1 MQYIVLDMEW
11 NQPWPGSP
19 SAKKVLPSPI
29 RGEIV
34 QIGAVRMPRDGEVA
48 DEFQTLIRPAYYKK
62 MNRKVASLTGI
73 KDSVLKERG
82 KPFREAMQA
91 FHDWCGEDAAFLTW
105 GFDDIV
111 ILKENL
117 TLYGMD
123 TAWVDTWYNAQL
135 IFNAQTDGSSAQK
148 SLSSA
153 MQIMGIEPTRPAHDA
168 LGDAYHTALIC
179 SRLNLTDGIAA
190 YEKAAKE
197 HENGFHGAELPGCLL
212 RSVSHGHPDKPHAL
226 AAMAGSGNICPVCGK
241 HTLTISRGIEVGN
254 IFQLGSKYTRAMHM
268 QYTDAEGVSH
278 YPVMGC
284 YGIGV
289 GRLAASVCEARHD
302 GSGPIWPVT
311 IAPWQVHLCC
321 MRSDNR
327 KVRETADKLY
337 DGLQKAGI
345 EVLYDDRNVSAG
357 IMFSDADLLGI
368 PVRLIMS
375 PRNLK
380 ENCVEM
386 TLRRDKTDT
395 GRYSMEEII
404 PRVEEKINE
413 LMAELQ
419 PES

>member
-197 HENGFHGAELPGCLL
+197 HENGFHGAELATDTRTSPM
-212 RSVSHGHPDKPHAL
+212 RWPRWQE
-226 AAMAGSGNICPVCGK
+226 AGISAPSAESACP
-241 HTLTISRGIEVGN
+241 
-254 IFQLGSKYTRAMHM
+254 
-268 QYTDAEGVSH
+268 
-278 YPVMGC
+278 
-284 YGIGV
+284 
-289 GRLAASVCEARHD
+289 AASGTRSPASALWPWLRAKRTARF
-302 GSGPIWPVT
+302 SC
-311 IAPWQVHLCC
+311 AC
-321 MRSDNR
+321 
-327 KVRETADKLY
+327 A
-337 DGLQKAGI
+337 LQKTPTERFAPTAWSTA
-345 EVLYDDRNVSAG
+345 RTA
-357 IMFSDADLLGI
+357 
-368 PVRLIMS
+368 RL
-375 PRNLK
+375 PRA
-380 ENCVEM
+380 
-386 TLRRDKTDT
+386 T
-395 GRYSMEEII
+395 
-404 PRVEEKINE
+404 
-413 LMAELQ
+413 AA
-419 PES
+419 

>member
-135 IFNAQTDGSSAQK
+135 IFNTQTDGSSAQK

-179 SRLNLTDGIAA
+179 SRLDMKRGIAEYA
-190 YEKAAKE
+190 SAVRS
-197 HENGFHGAELPGCLL
+197 HEDGFHGNPPEGCIS
-212 RSVSHGHPDKPHAL
+212 RTVFHGYEDKN
-226 AAMAGSGNICPVCGK
+226 AAMGAMTKQETHCPQCGRK
-241 HTLTISRGIEVGN
+241 
-254 IFQLGSKYTRAMHM
+254 
-268 QYTDAEGVSH
+268 
-278 YPVMGC
+278 
-284 YGIGV
+284 
-289 GRLAASVCEARHD
+289 
-302 GSGPIWPVT
+302 
-311 IAPWQVHLCC
+311 
-321 MRSDNR
+321 MRSGR
-327 KVRETADKLY
+327 WLSQEGRRYMAMASCPEHGRYLIRVRMSKER
-337 DGLQKAGI
+337 DG
-345 EVLYDDRNVSAG
+345 
-357 IMFSDADLLGI
+357 
-368 PVRLIMS
+368 
-375 PRNLK
+375 
-380 ENCVEM
+380 
-386 TLRRDKTDT
+386 TLRVSRLVYQGASEAAQRFD
-395 GRYSMEEII
+395 
-404 PRVEEKINE
+404 E
-413 LMAELQ
+413 LMAEKKKIA
-419 PES
+419 PTRRRRKRRERKNDA